1 MSSNP
6 YLEARRE
13 WDERYG
19 GALAQARNWRLAAF
33 GSLGLAALA
42 VAGVIYLGSQ
52 SKIQPYVAELGHLGQ
67 PIALAQPIT
76 GNAATQRIVEAT
88 VARWVWEARTVLPDA
103 KAQKALLKRVYA
115 LLGPQAAP
123 VLDRWYQAHS
133 PFGRGTANPS
143 ITSELPVG
151 PDTWQVSW
159 TETAYRNGQ
168 SLGTT
173 SWEANVVTGVDPK
186 IADRPQVMLYN
197 PLGIYIKSITW
208 TRIIANGGSK

>member
-19 GALAQARNWRLAAF
+19 SALAQARNWRLVAF
-33 GSLGLAALA
+33 GSLAVAALA
-42 VAGVIYLGSQ
+42 VVGVAYVGSQ
-52 SKIQPYVAELGHLGQ
+52 SKIEPYVAELGHLGQ
-67 PIALAQPIT
+67 PIPIAQPVT

-103 KAQKALLKRVYA
+103 GAQKALLRRVYV
-115 LLGPQAAP
+115 LLGPKVAP
-123 VLDRWYQAHS
+123 VLDRWYKGHS
-133 PFGRGTANPS
+133 PFGRGTVNPS
-143 ITSELPVG
+143 ITSVLPVG

-159 TETAYRNGQ
+159 TETTYRNGQ

-197 PLGIYIKSITW
+197 PLGIYIKSMTW
-208 TRIIANGGSK
+208 TRIIDNGGSK